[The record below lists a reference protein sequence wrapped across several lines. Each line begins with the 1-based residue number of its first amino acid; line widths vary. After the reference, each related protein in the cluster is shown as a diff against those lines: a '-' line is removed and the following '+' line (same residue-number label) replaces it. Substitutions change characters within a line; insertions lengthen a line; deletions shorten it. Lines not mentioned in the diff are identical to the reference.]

1 MDITFFH
8 SKRFGNADWFSGQVQ
23 SLVVAAE
30 YLEATPVVVVVG
42 LASSSTGFLR
52 LMWALLPPSRQ
63 CSPHSTNHCHEATT
77 TPTTIQIA
85 QDFFC
90 TPVNVGRLGNVMCL
104 DTVFISQTNNASN
117 NNDDNNNKN

>member
-8 SKRFGNADWFSGQVQ
+8 SKLFGDVDGFSGQVW
-23 SLVVAAE
+23 SLVVAAK

-42 LASSSTGFLR
+42 LASSPTGFLR
-52 LMWALLPPSRQ
+52 LLSALLPQSRQ

-85 QDFFC
+85 LDFFC
-90 TPVNVGRLGNVMCL
+90 TPVKCGEIRKRHVP
-104 DTVFISQTNNASN
+104 
-117 NNDDNNNKN
+117 

>member
-8 SKRFGNADWFSGQVQ
+8 SKRFGNVDGFSGQVQ

-30 YLEATPVVVVVG
+30 YLVVTPVVVVVVG
-42 LASSSTGFLR
+42 LASSPTGFLR
-52 LMWALLPPSRQ
+52 LMSVLLPPSRQ

-85 QDFFC
+85 LDFFC
-90 TPVNVGRLGNVMCL
+90 TPVKCGEIRKRHVP
-104 DTVFISQTNNASN
+104 
-117 NNDDNNNKN
+117 